1 MNALNNNIFFYIG
14 KNNSRYKDE
23 FEDDMLEFEDHLTN
37 QDKIN
42 REFFNVENTKLNI
55 FNENDFDSLEN
66 ISNNNFEKNEAI
78 RTFQLN
84 NKSQRQTIQNI
95 IYCDIINTI
104 YLEIELEENM
114 TFYELTNYDKVQLFN
129 ILFELTI
136 GGEDIFRTTILT
148 NLFMMLCQDINIKLE
163 GNKFQ
168 IPLVDFNIT
177 KINRYYNDGIGE
189 QKLIL
194 RDEDYGLPSV
204 ALQYHELKLNIE
216 FQTKD
221 LFKNM
226 NFNIIVCGRNLDMQP
241 RRALVQL
248 SHEYIFLQSV
258 FEASDNLDEISLNYN
273 LGAKVIILYFK
284 PLTED
289 YIDYPK
295 IDSIE
300 ILMDEKR
307 IFVDQSELLYME
319 LYDMCYT
326 VIPIT
331 DDFSSWKNINR
342 TLKNP
347 HKYLSS
353 ICIPYEE
360 TFKLYINYEYK
371 PDNFVICYNVITP
384 NLYRIISGMGGW
396 GFTN

>member
-1 MNALNNNIFFYIG
+1 MNALNNNIFSYIG

-23 FEDDMLEFEDHLTN
+23 FEDDILEFEDELAN

-55 FNENDFDSLEN
+55 FNDNGFDSLTN
-66 ISNNNFEKNEAI
+66 IACNNFEKNEAI

-84 NKSQRQTIQNI
+84 NKSQIQTIEI
-95 IYCDIINTI
+95 IRYCDIINTI

-114 TFYELTNYDKVQLFN
+114 TFDELTNFDKLK
-129 ILFELTI
+129 LFETRFELQI
-136 GGEDIFRTTILT
+136 GGVDIIRALILT
-148 NLFMMLCQDINIKLE
+148 NLFMMFCQDINIKLE

-177 KINRYYNDGIGE
+177 KINNYSNNNI
-189 QKLIL
+189 IS
-194 RDEDYGLPSV
+194 RDADYGLPSV
-204 ALQYHELKLNIE
+204 ALQYHELRLTIE

-221 LFKNM
+221 LFKYM
-226 NFNIIVCGRNLDMQP
+226 NFNIIVCGRNLDIQP
-241 RRALVQL
+241 RRALAQL
-248 SHEYIFLQSV
+248 AHEYLFLQSV
-258 FEASDNLDEISLNYN
+258 FEVSDNLDEISLNYN

-284 PLTED
+284 PLVED

-295 IDSIE
+295 IESIE

-347 HKYLSS
+347 HKYMTS
-353 ICIPYEE
+353 IVIPYEKK
-360 TFKLYINYEYK
+360 FKLHINYEYK
-371 PDNFVICYNVITP
+371 PDNFEICYNVITP
-384 NLYRIISGMGGW
+384 NLYRIMSGMGGW
-396 GFTN
+396 GFAN

>member
-1 MNALNNNIFFYIG
+1 MNAYNNICSYVD

-23 FEDDMLEFEDHLTN
+23 FVDDILEFEDDLAN

-42 REFFNVENTKLNI
+42 REFFNIENTKLNI
-55 FNENDFDSLEN
+55 FNDNGFDSLVN

-84 NKSQRQTIQNI
+84 NKSQRQTIEI
-95 IYCDIINTI
+95 IRYCDIINTI

-114 TFYELTNYDKVQLFN
+114 IFDELTNFDKLK
-129 ILFELTI
+129 LFETMFDLQI
-136 GGEDIFRTTILT
+136 GGMSIIRTPILT
-148 NLFMMLCQDINIKLE
+148 NLFMMFCQDINIKLE

-177 KINRYYNDGIGE
+177 KINNYSNNNI
-189 QKLIL
+189 IS
-194 RDEDYGLPSV
+194 RDADYGLPSV
-204 ALQYHELKLNIE
+204 ALQYHELRLTIE
-216 FQTKD
+216 FRTD
-221 LFKNM
+221 LFKYM
-226 NFNIIVCGRNLDMQP
+226 NFNIIVCGRNLDTQP
-241 RRALVQL
+241 RRALAQL
-248 SHEYIFLQSV
+248 SHEYLFLQSV
-258 FEASDNLDEISLNYN
+258 FEVSDNLDEISLNYN

-284 PLTED
+284 PLVED

-295 IDSIE
+295 INEIE

-319 LYDMCYT
+319 IYDMCYT

-347 HKYLSS
+347 HKYMTS
-353 ICIPYEE
+353 IVIPYEKK
-360 TFKLYINYEYK
+360 FKLHINYEYK
-371 PDNFVICYNVITP
+371 PDDFEVCYNVIIP
-384 NLYRIISGMGGW
+384 NLYRIMSGMGGW
-396 GFTN
+396 GFAN